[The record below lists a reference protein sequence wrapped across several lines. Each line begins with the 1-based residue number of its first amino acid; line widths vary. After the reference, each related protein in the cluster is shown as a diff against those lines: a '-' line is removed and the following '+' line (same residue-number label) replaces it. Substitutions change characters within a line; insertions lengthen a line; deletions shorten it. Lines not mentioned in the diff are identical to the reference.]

1 MTLNRPHL
9 SVSLSS
15 SPRRATDT
23 CTNYHRNRR
32 EFTFSSSRGRTI
44 RQKASDTDADLD
56 EQILLLAV
64 PALLSL
70 LLDPLLTAAD
80 TAFVG
85 KAEETVTTEAEER
98 VFMKVK
104 GENSGLAALA
114 VSSSVFNFIS
124 YSGSFLAQAT
134 TPLVSREVALEEA
147 KRKKMKNDDENDEN
161 DSNVVGSSSSAS
173 KTISAALALALVVG
187 VSATFLVETNAE
199 WLLGL
204 SGGNSLEINAY
215 ESALEYVKIRAL
227 GLPFFCCSLIGIGA
241 FRGVADTRSIL
252 NVAVVSESVHFLL
265 DWFLVLGL
273 HLGVEG
279 AGWSTFASTVLEF
292 SLFSRAMF
300 DRGILNVPPTRSE
313 EDFFYKQTIKDF
325 LENDVKDM
333 SGKLVQLVSN
343 GSNQLLRTLFLQF
356 VLVRATALATEN
368 NVSGPHQIVSQVWW
382 IELFVLDAI
391 AVAAQTLVSTRLAKN
406 DGSEEDIFA
415 ARKAVDRCLFWS
427 FLLGVLLTVVTELFS
442 NDLPKIFTG
451 DAAIAAATFV
461 PLAFILAPLQ
471 PLNALVFV
479 GDGVFQGANDFKFLS
494 KAMIVCSLFTLA
506 AFQTPIFAD
515 AFDSGLLGVL
525 GLNSNN
531 NNGLERVWLGIAV
544 LMLTRAAS
552 LGYRYWLDPESPLA
566 VVVDTNGI
574 GGIGSSAF
582 VRDEKEDQTKGTKKK
597 S

>member
-1 MTLNRPHL
+1 M
-9 SVSLSS
+9 
-15 SPRRATDT
+15 
-23 CTNYHRNRR
+23 
-32 EFTFSSSRGRTI
+32 

-85 KAEETVTTEAEER
+85 KSEETVTTEANQS
-98 VFMKVK
+98 VFMKEK

-134 TPLVSREVALEEA
+134 TPLVSREVALVEA
-147 KRKKMKNDDENDEN
+147 KRKKMMNDDETVEN
-161 DSNVVGSSSSAS
+161 EKVVGSSSAS

-252 NVAVVSESVHFLL
+252 NVALVSESVHFFL

-300 DRGILNVPPTRSE
+300 DRGILNVPPTRGE

-471 PLNALVFV
+471 PLNAMVFV

-494 KAMIVCSLFTLA
+494 KAMIVCSLFALA

-525 GLNSNN
+525 GLNDSNN

-566 VVVDTNGI
+566 VVVDTHGI
-574 GGIGSSAF
+574 GGINSSAF

-597 S
+597 

>member
-1 MTLNRPHL
+1 
-9 SVSLSS
+9 
-15 SPRRATDT
+15 
-23 CTNYHRNRR
+23 
-32 EFTFSSSRGRTI
+32 
-44 RQKASDTDADLD
+44 
-56 EQILLLAV
+56 
-64 PALLSL
+64 
-70 LLDPLLTAAD
+70 
-80 TAFVG
+80 
-85 KAEETVTTEAEER
+85 
-98 VFMKVK
+98 
-104 GENSGLAALA
+104 
-114 VSSSVFNFIS
+114 
-124 YSGSFLAQAT
+124 
-134 TPLVSREVALEEA
+134 
-147 KRKKMKNDDENDEN
+147 
-161 DSNVVGSSSSAS
+161 
-173 KTISAALALALVVG
+173 
-187 VSATFLVETNAE
+187 
-199 WLLGL
+199 
-204 SGGNSLEINAY
+204 
-215 ESALEYVKIRAL
+215 VKIRAL

-252 NVAVVSESVHFLL
+252 NVALVSESVHFFL

-300 DRGILNVPPTRSE
+300 DRGILNVPPTRGE

-333 SGKLVQLVSN
+333 SGKLGQLVSN

-406 DGSEEDIFA
+406 DGSEEDILA

-494 KAMIVCSLFTLA
+494 KAMIVCSLFALA
-506 AFQTPIFAD
+506 AFQTPTFAD

-525 GLNSNN
+525 GLNDSNN

-566 VVVDTNGI
+566 VVVDTHGI
-574 GGIGSSAF
+574 GGINSSAF

>member
-1 MTLNRPHL
+1 MVVRIE
-9 SVSLSS
+9 
-15 SPRRATDT
+15 RWEQF
-23 CTNYHRNRR
+23 RNKRVRKRVRVR
-32 EFTFSSSRGRTI
+32 ENTGVGFTVF
-44 RQKASDTDADLD
+44 
-56 EQILLLAV
+56 LL
-64 PALLSL
+64 
-70 LLDPLLTAAD
+70 
-80 TAFVG
+80 FVDWYW
-85 KAEETVTTEAEER
+85 R
-98 VFMKVK
+98 
-104 GENSGLAALA
+104 
-114 VSSSVFNFIS
+114 
-124 YSGSFLAQAT
+124 
-134 TPLVSREVALEEA
+134 VSRRGGYEVDFE
-147 KRKKMKNDDENDEN
+147 RR
-161 DSNVVGSSSSAS
+161 VGER
-173 KTISAALALALVVG
+173 IR
-187 VSATFLVETNAE
+187 TF
-199 WLLGL
+199 
-204 SGGNSLEINAY
+204 
-215 ESALEYVKIRAL
+215 
-227 GLPFFCCSLIGIGA
+227 F
-241 FRGVADTRSIL
+241 
-252 NVAVVSESVHFLL
+252 L

-300 DRGILNVPPTRSE
+300 DRGILNVPPTSGE

-406 DGSEEDIFA
+406 DGSEEDILA

-451 DAAIAAATFV
+451 DAAVAAATFV

-494 KAMIVCSLFTLA
+494 KAMIVCSLFA
-506 AFQTPIFAD
+506 
-515 AFDSGLLGVL
+515 LGGV
-525 GLNSNN
+525 SNAN
-531 NNGLERVWLGIAV
+531 IRGRV
-544 LMLTRAAS
+544 RQ
-552 LGYRYWLDPESPLA
+552 RF
-566 VVVDTNGI
+566 I
-574 GGIGSSAF
+574 GGFRA
-582 VRDEKEDQTKGTKKK
+582 Q
-597 S
+597 

>member
-1 MTLNRPHL
+1 
-9 SVSLSS
+9 V
-15 SPRRATDT
+15 
-23 CTNYHRNRR
+23 
-32 EFTFSSSRGRTI
+32 
-44 RQKASDTDADLD
+44 RQKASETDADLD
-56 EQILLLAV
+56 EHILLLAV

-85 KAEETVTTEAEER
+85 KSEETVTTEANQS
-98 VFMKVK
+98 VFMKEK

-147 KRKKMKNDDENDEN
+147 KRKKMMNDDETVEN
-161 DSNVVGSSSSAS
+161 EKVVGSSSAS

-252 NVAVVSESVHFLL
+252 NVALVSESVHFFL

-300 DRGILNVPPTRSE
+300 DRGILNVPPTRGE
-313 EDFFYKQTIKDF
+313 EDFFYKQRIKDF

-333 SGKLVQLVSN
+333 SGKLGQLVSN

-406 DGSEEDIFA
+406 DGSEEDILA

-451 DAAIAAATFV
+451 DAAVAAATFV

-471 PLNALVFV
+471 PLNAMVFV

-494 KAMIVCSLFTLA
+494 KAMIVCSLFALA

-525 GLNSNN
+525 GLNDSNN

-574 GGIGSSAF
+574 GGIDSSAF

-597 S
+597 

>member
-1 MTLNRPHL
+1 M
-9 SVSLSS
+9 
-15 SPRRATDT
+15 
-23 CTNYHRNRR
+23 
-32 EFTFSSSRGRTI
+32 
-44 RQKASDTDADLD
+44 RQKASETDADLD
-56 EQILLLAV
+56 EHILLLAV

-85 KAEETVTTEAEER
+85 KSEETVTTEANQS
-98 VFMKVK
+98 VFMKEK

-147 KRKKMKNDDENDEN
+147 KRKKMMNDDETVEN
-161 DSNVVGSSSSAS
+161 EKVVGSSSAS

-252 NVAVVSESVHFLL
+252 NVALVSESVHFFL

-300 DRGILNVPPTRSE
+300 DRGILNVPPTRGE
-313 EDFFYKQTIKDF
+313 EDFFYKQRIKDF

-333 SGKLVQLVSN
+333 SGKLGQLVSN

-406 DGSEEDIFA
+406 DGSEEDILA

-451 DAAIAAATFV
+451 DAAVAAATFV

-471 PLNALVFV
+471 PLNAMVFV

-494 KAMIVCSLFTLA
+494 KAMIVCSLFALA

-515 AFDSGLLGVL
+515 AFDSGLLGGL
-525 GLNSNN
+525 GVNSNNINVASN

-574 GGIGSSAF
+574 GGIDSSAF

-597 S
+597 

>member
-1 MTLNRPHL
+1 
-9 SVSLSS
+9 
-15 SPRRATDT
+15 
-23 CTNYHRNRR
+23 
-32 EFTFSSSRGRTI
+32 
-44 RQKASDTDADLD
+44 
-56 EQILLLAV
+56 
-64 PALLSL
+64 
-70 LLDPLLTAAD
+70 
-80 TAFVG
+80 
-85 KAEETVTTEAEER
+85 
-98 VFMKVK
+98 
-104 GENSGLAALA
+104 
-114 VSSSVFNFIS
+114 
-124 YSGSFLAQAT
+124 
-134 TPLVSREVALEEA
+134 
-147 KRKKMKNDDENDEN
+147 
-161 DSNVVGSSSSAS
+161 
-173 KTISAALALALVVG
+173 
-187 VSATFLVETNAE
+187 
-199 WLLGL
+199 
-204 SGGNSLEINAY
+204 
-215 ESALEYVKIRAL
+215 
-227 GLPFFCCSLIGIGA
+227 
-241 FRGVADTRSIL
+241 
-252 NVAVVSESVHFLL
+252 
-265 DWFLVLGL
+265 
-273 HLGVEG
+273 
-279 AGWSTFASTVLEF
+279 
-292 SLFSRAMF
+292 MF
-300 DRGILNVPPTRSE
+300 DRGILNVPPTRGE

-333 SGKLVQLVSN
+333 SGKLGQLVSN

-406 DGSEEDIFA
+406 DGSEEDILA

-494 KAMIVCSLFTLA
+494 KAMIVCSLFALA

-525 GLNSNN
+525 GLNDSNNNN

-566 VVVDTNGI
+566 RRRYWSEWGNQLLG
-574 GGIGSSAF
+574 F
-582 VRDEKEDQTKGTKKK
+582 CPRRKRRPNERNEKEVLVTSSRRNREKEVVESIVPFLVCSVARVKA
-597 S
+597 